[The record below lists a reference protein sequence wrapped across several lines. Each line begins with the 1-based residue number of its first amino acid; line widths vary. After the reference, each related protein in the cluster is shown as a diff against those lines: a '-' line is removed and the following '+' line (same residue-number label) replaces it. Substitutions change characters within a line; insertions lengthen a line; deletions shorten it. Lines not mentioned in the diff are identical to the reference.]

1 MFVKVP
7 TALAVMLFISTVSAQ
22 AMQFADRPGLISE
35 GVSSS
40 AAARALPSDDCLRR
54 QITDRHVL
62 LSHPVAGTKLADR
75 PRPISNRIRIAA
87 AEMMFE
93 TRPGRL
99 SAEFSAVAKSH
110 GMRFEY
116 GPGMASGWLKAAADR
131 TAIRFEHRPAN
142 RFTKW
147 AAGSIKVRNRD
158 DFTSSVT
165 RMGVQS
171 TTYHPDRL

>member
-40 AAARALPSDDCLRR
+40 AATRALPRDDGLRR
-54 QITDRHVL
+54 QITNRHVL
-62 LSHPVAGTKLADR
+62 LSNPVTGTKLADR
-75 PRPISNRIRIAA
+75 PRPIRIRMAA

-93 TRPGRL
+93 VRPGRL
-99 SAEFSAVAKSH
+99 SAEFSAVVKSH

-116 GPGMASGWLKAAADR
+116 GPGIASGWLKAAAAG
-131 TAIRFEHRPAN
+131 TATRLEHRPAN
-142 RFTKW
+142 RFTNW
-147 AAGSIKVRNRD
+147 AAGSIKVGHRD
-158 DFTSSVT
+158 DFTSSLT

-171 TTYHPDRL
+171 KTYHPDRL